1 MPTNVDA
8 RRAAFK
14 ALAESYYNDL
24 SCEGAPEFRHPTKF
38 IEKAISKGVLESVVQ
53 VDPRMTS
60 TAFGAAAM
68 TIARKVMENAKV
80 ARAFVDIEIAGQ
92 AQPVLVAMFDRNA
105 EETVT
110 RSCLSET
117 GSTAMLCKPD
127 DKIAPG
133 LVSDVLM
140 YILEPQDA
148 VVAEAVAAINQQL
161 IAEARELE
169 ERAKKRK
176 HHRHHSNGTAPGI
189 STFIAQQAQA
199 SGSPG
204 VAAADASTSGDSS
217 EAKVGPIDRAVWARA
232 EVAAEKSY
240 GDIRKSNPDKFYGT
254 TMKIYKNMIGVSED
268 LFSLAPEAAVV
279 ESADAGFEVEAL
291 DECTVKVKRHAD
303 DKVMGK
309 AFSSSHLHGGSA
321 HSFHKDHVVFKFKDD
336 KTASKFAAHLNLHS
350 GGRLAPKS
358 VKESAL
364 DLHDLVFGAEALEHL
379 EENARG
385 DAALKN
391 LMRIYGPLGKLAT
404 VREADPFRTVLA
416 KAKQLHESIT
426 DYSSLVDELAIEIHQ
441 GDVLQLADDTV
452 MTPED
457 DGDAVRR
464 AITESTEACA
474 ALLQSVS
481 RLLLLDEGVVPESK
495 RASFEA
501 FVQHIKAVTHPAP

>member
-1 MPTNVDA
+1 MPTNVEA

-14 ALAESYYNDL
+14 ALSESYYNDL
-24 SCEGAPEFRHPTKF
+24 SCEGSQEFRHPTKF
-38 IEKAISKGVLESVVQ
+38 LTKAISAGVLESVVQ

-68 TIARKVMENAKV
+68 MIARKVMENAKV
-80 ARAFVDIEIAGQ
+80 SRAFVDIEIAGQ
-92 AQPVLVAMFDRNA
+92 AQPVLIATFDRNA
-105 EETVT
+105 EENVT
-110 RSCLSET
+110 RSCLSQT
-117 GSTAMLCKPD
+117 GGTAMLCKPD

-140 YILEPQDA
+140 YVMEPQEA
-148 VVAEAVAAINQQL
+148 VVAEAVSAINQQL

-169 ERAKKRK
+169 ERMKKRK
-176 HHRHHSNGTAPGI
+176 PCPMCGTAPGV
-189 STFIAQQAQA
+189 STIAAQQAQP

-204 VAAADASTSGDSS
+204 VAAADASFSTGTGVA
-217 EAKVGPIDRAVWARA
+217 ETKVGPIDRKVWARA
-232 EVAAEKSY
+232 EAAAEKSY

-254 TMKIYKNMIGVSED
+254 TMTIYKNMIGANED
-268 LFSLAPEAAVV
+268 VFAFDEAPTVAE
-279 ESADAGFEVEAL
+279 GFEAEVV
-291 DECTVKVKRHAD
+291 DECHVKVKRHAD
-303 DKVMGK
+303 AKVMGK

-321 HSFHKDHVVFKFKDD
+321 HSFHKGHVVFKFKDD
-336 KTASKFAAHLNLHS
+336 KTAEKFKAHLNLHS
-350 GGRLAPKS
+350 GGRLAPTAI
-358 VKESAL
+358 KEAAL
-364 DLHDLVFGAEALEHL
+364 DLHELVFGAEALSHL

-385 DAALKN
+385 DAALKTM
-391 LMRIYGPLGKLAT
+391 MRIYGPLGKLAT

-457 DGDAVRR
+457 DGDAVRK

-481 RLLLLDEGVVPESK
+481 RLLLLDEGAVPESK

-501 FVQHIKAVTHPAP
+501 FVKHIKAMTHPAP